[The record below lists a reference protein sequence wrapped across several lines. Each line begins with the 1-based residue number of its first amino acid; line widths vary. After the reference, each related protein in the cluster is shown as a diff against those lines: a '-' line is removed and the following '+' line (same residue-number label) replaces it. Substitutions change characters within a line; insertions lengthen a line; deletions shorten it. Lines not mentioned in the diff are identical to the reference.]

1 MWFEMLTGFREESG
15 QQVRS
20 QLMLD
25 GDTLTSR
32 ANERTMR
39 CGRLET
45 PTLAELRSRVTEVES
60 TSGKTRL
67 REVVADV
74 QALHADSENA
84 GAMFQVASQFNLL
97 EMVSPSVSPEDGI
110 AGYEYDRTQGP
121 ACAIACGAGT
131 IYRNYFVDVGGQP
144 GQPGQTADR
153 QIDCLADIGRAFGN
167 DGDRLWAMRNGYAL
181 ATEEGLREISS
192 RLSAMDVKGRDEL
205 RSQLRI
211 GIQWDT
217 QVTLNDASHLVSQ
230 VYGSA
235 LPVAYSS
242 HSSDLWSA
250 FGQLILEASYE
261 AALLVGVLN
270 ALKTAKH
277 TVYLT
282 LLGGG
287 AFGNADSWIS
297 GAIRRA
303 LKIVAAYGLDVGIVS
318 YGQSKPLVQNL
329 VRDWQQ

>member
-1 MWFEMLTGFREESG
+1 MWFETLTGFAEESG

-20 QLMLD
+20 QLTVD
-25 GDTLTSR
+25 GETLTSR
-32 ANERTMR
+32 ANGRSMR
-39 CGRLET
+39 CGWLET
-45 PTLAELRSRVTEVES
+45 PTLAELRSRVSELES

-144 GQPGQTADR
+144 GQTADR
-153 QIDCLADIGRAFGN
+153 QIDCLVDIGRALGN
-167 DGDRLWAMRNGYAL
+167 DGERLWTMRNGYAL
-181 ATEEGLREISS
+181 ATAEGLREISS
-192 RLSAMDVKGRDEL
+192 RLSAMDDNERNEL

-217 QVTLNDASHLVSQ
+217 QVTLTDASHLVSQ

-250 FGQLILEASYE
+250 FGQLVLEASYE
-261 AALLVGVLN
+261 AALLAGVLN
-270 ALKTAKH
+270 ALKNANR

-287 AFGNADSWIS
+287 AFGNADSWIAA
-297 GAIRRA
+297 AIRRA
-303 LKIVAAYGLDVGIVS
+303 LSSLADNGLDVAIVS
-318 YGQSKPLVQNL
+318 YGRSKPIVQKL
-329 VRDWQQ
+329 MRDWQR

>member
-1 MWFEMLTGFREESG
+1 MCFETLTGFAEESG

-20 QLMLD
+20 QLTLD
-25 GDTLTSR
+25 GETLTSK
-32 ANERTMR
+32 ANGRSMR

-45 PTLAELRSRVTEVES
+45 PTFGELRSRVSEAES

-74 QALHADSENA
+74 QTLHADSENA

-131 IYRNYFVDVGGQP
+131 IYRNYFVDVGGQ
-144 GQPGQTADR
+144 QGQTADR
-153 QIDCLADIGRAFGN
+153 QIDCLADIGRALGN
-167 DGDRLWAMRNGYAL
+167 DGDRLWTMRNGYAL
-181 ATEEGLREISS
+181 ATAEGLREISS
-192 RLSAMDVKGRDEL
+192 RLSAMDDKGRDEL
-205 RSQLRI
+205 RLLLRI

-250 FGQLILEASYE
+250 FGQLVLEASYE
-261 AALLVGVLN
+261 AALLAGVIN
-270 ALKTAKH
+270 CLKTANR

-282 LLGGG
+282 LLCGG
-287 AFGNADSWIS
+287 AFGNADSWIAA
-297 GAIRRA
+297 AIRRA
-303 LKIVAAYGLDVGIVS
+303 LRIVASHDLEVVGVS
-318 YGQSKPLVQNL
+318 YSQSKPLVQDL
-329 VRDWQQ
+329 IRDRRQ

>member
-1 MWFEMLTGFREESG
+1 MWFETLTGFAEESG

-20 QLMLD
+20 QLIID
-25 GDTLTSR
+25 GEMLTSR
-32 ANERTMR
+32 VTGRSMR
-39 CGRLET
+39 CGRLKT
-45 PTLAELRSRVTEVES
+45 PRLGELRSRVTDAES
-60 TSGKTRL
+60 TSGRTRL

-74 QALHADSENA
+74 QTLHADPENA

-131 IYRNYFVDVGGQP
+131 IYRNYFVNVGGQL
-144 GQPGQTADR
+144 GQTADR
-153 QIDCLADIGRAFGN
+153 QIDCLADIGRALGN
-167 DGDRLWAMRNGYAL
+167 DGDRLWTMRNGYAL
-181 ATEEGLREISS
+181 ATAEGLREISS
-192 RLSAMDVKGRDEL
+192 RLSAMDETGRDQL

-211 GIQWDT
+211 GIQWNT

-250 FGQLILEASYE
+250 FGQLVLEASYE
-261 AALLVGVLN
+261 AALLAGVLN
-270 ALKTAKH
+270 ALRTANR

-287 AFGNADSWIS
+287 AFGNADNWIAA
-297 GAIRRA
+297 AIRRA
-303 LKIVAAYGLDVGIVS
+303 LRIVASHDLDVVVVC
-318 YGQSKPLVQNL
+318 YGQSKPLVQDL
-329 VRDWQQ
+329 IRDWRL